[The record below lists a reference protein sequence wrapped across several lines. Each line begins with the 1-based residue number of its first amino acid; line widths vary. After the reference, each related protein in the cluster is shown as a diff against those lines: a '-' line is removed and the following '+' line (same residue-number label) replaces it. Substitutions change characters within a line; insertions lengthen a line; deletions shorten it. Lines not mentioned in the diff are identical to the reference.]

1 MVYDS
6 LCNVLHDFLDKGEQ
20 RVVLN
25 EQVSSWTNLTGEV
38 PQGSILGPLLCL
50 IYIDDLSKTL
60 SFNAKMC

>member
-6 LCNVLHDFLDKGEQ
+6 LCNVLHDFLDKAEQ